1 MANSSKINIFLIVVL
16 GILLYILFA
25 DKCTSTKTKPVVI
38 KGADVIREVNLIEK
52 ERKHLAD
59 SFNLIT
65 AKYED
70 DIREK
75 GYSYD
80 ELMKEYLTQQ
90 EIMEGVFKKPIPD
103 TCREVVAAL
112 NKQYTTL
119 KAFSDQKDKSA
130 NSLIGSLKDLNEHQ
144 KRFLSEKDSAYAKMK
159 TLVDTCAK
167 SLIAM
172 ERYSKQLEPKRR
184 ILAGLSGMGM
194 YGGNLNPAIGGG
206 VCYQNK
212 KGVQIDAAV
221 YTNKVVTVGIKFPI
235 ISF

>member
-25 DKCTSTKTKPVVI
+25 DKCTPSKTKPVVI
-38 KGADVIREVNLIEK
+38 KGETVIQEVNLVDQ
-52 ERKHLAD
+52 ERKRLKD
-59 SFNLIT
+59 SFNLVS
-65 AKYED
+65 AGYED
-70 DIREK
+70 EIREK

-80 ELMKEYLTQQ
+80 ELMQEFLTQQ
-90 EIMEGVFKKPIPD
+90 DIMDGVFKKPIPD

-112 NKQYTTL
+112 NKQYNVL
-119 KAFSDQKDKSA
+119 KAFSDRKDQTA
-130 NSLIGSLKDLNEHQ
+130 TSLIGSLKDLNEHQ
-144 KRFLSEKDSAYAKMK
+144 KRFLSEKDSAYAKIK

-167 SLIAM
+167 ALIAM

-194 YGGNLNPAIGGG
+194 YGGNLNPAIGGVLG
-206 VCYQNK
+206 YQNK

-221 YTNKVVTVGIKFPI
+221 YTNKVVTVGLKFPI
-235 ISF
+235 ASF